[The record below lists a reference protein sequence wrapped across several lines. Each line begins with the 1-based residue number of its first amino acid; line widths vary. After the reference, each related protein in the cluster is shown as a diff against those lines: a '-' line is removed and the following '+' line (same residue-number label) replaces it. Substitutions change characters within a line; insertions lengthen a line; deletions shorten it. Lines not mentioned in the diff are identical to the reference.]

1 MVARLPNGK
10 VTSFHVN
17 ILSKARIKILKI
29 FQEMGF
35 NFFFL
40 IMPRYW
46 SEKTIFLLSYLPL
59 NYPKAEK
66 TSNFMK
72 PAQYWC
78 SVLSVAKQFTFLS
91 SLEKKIIC
99 VLHRL
104 VSDEVLINAQDI
116 FVTVW

>member
-1 MVARLPNGK
+1 
-10 VTSFHVN
+10 
-17 ILSKARIKILKI
+17 
-29 FQEMGF
+29 
-35 NFFFL
+35 
-40 IMPRYW
+40 
-46 SEKTIFLLSYLPL
+46 
-59 NYPKAEK
+59 
-66 TSNFMK
+66 MK

-104 VSDEVLINAQDI
+104 VSGEVLINAQDI